1 MYFVGINEQSE
12 SYFQLSPNP
21 VNDALKL
28 TIPDGEVLES
38 VKIFNA
44 IGQEVFLQNTAAL
57 LINVVQL
64 ENGFYTIELT
74 INDKR
79 YAKRFVKV

>member
-1 MYFVGINEQSE
+1 MYFVGIDEQSE
-12 SYFQLSPNP
+12 SFFQLSPNP
-21 VNDALKL
+21 VNDVLAL

-38 VKIFNA
+38 VKIYNA
-44 IGQEVFLQNTAAL
+44 MGQEVFAQKTNVL
-57 LINVVQL
+57 LIDVAQL
-64 ENGFYTIELT
+64 ENGFYTIALS